1 MNRVFLSYTA
11 KDLGAHAIA
20 AKQSAELA
28 GWEAVDHRDWAP
40 NGRPSVSECMKQVDG
55 CDALIVLS
63 GGRYGWV
70 PTKAEGGDGRRSIT
84 WLEVARARSRGIAVI
99 PLLLEDAEV
108 AQVAVEPEEG
118 THTVL
123 AAFRGELQQS
133 LAGFFTSQPSSV
145 DVLVKQ
151 GLDAWDGRANDE
163 RMPWRRRLRKVAP
176 AILAM
181 GVATAWLLAGPL
193 VNGRLTT
200 RPQPSLAAW
209 LQSGQTIVVVSLAL
223 ALIAF
228 WSFAASRGRP
238 QWMYRVFPLS
248 NLGDALLATAFLVAI
263 AAGVGGTLA
272 SQGKDPYF
280 EAALTSILDG
290 VRSPAAAGALQ
301 PERWRGAKYEGDIK
315 ALREFVLP
323 VLAARRNLSDAVALA
338 GVRESLRRMTAP
350 TDVLD
355 IRVRMLVEIARFH
368 VVAIQ
373 QDAGR
378 ALAHF
383 GKSIEP
389 LFGSVDAIWR
399 AEALYARA
407 GWIDYWAFTN
417 MLEPLDRTG
426 APAYSKEEVLGAF
439 DDVLK
444 QIGDRPGKPAWVT
457 CGARTNGSMVR
468 ARLCGGTTDGECT
481 DLDDRLREAVACFES
496 RQDHQ
501 GVQTAKHNLALRL
514 LASRKLQE
522 AYGYF
527 RSRFDESG
535 DRGAGLQ
542 ALGIE
547 VVANAAPAGQ
557 TLDPALLEAEL
568 TKETDRRRQGEFKAC
583 LALLADTR
591 RGGDT
596 QNTRSCRVA
605 FTCYLTDN
613 PVANERFC
621 GVPDIPRDG
630 AVLASDPKPVFVPT
644 RYPSRYVA
652 SGKVSPT
659 RPAKDVVA
667 ECDGD
672 VEAEPSFVID
682 LARPARIAIRVVSG
696 GDSVLL
702 VRGPMQSACADDAP
716 IPGRGKSSDAGM
728 ILEATAGRHE
738 FFVGTYGHQSLGYE
752 AVVSV
757 GDAGQ

>member
-1 MNRVFLSYTA
+1 MKRVFLSYTA
-11 KDLGAHAIA
+11 KDLAAHAIA
-20 AKQSAELA
+20 AKHAAESA
-28 GWEAVDHRDWAP
+28 GWEVVDHRDWAP

-63 GGRYGWV
+63 GERYGWV

-99 PLLLEDAEV
+99 PLLLEGAGV
-108 AQVAVEPEEG
+108 AQVAVGSDEEG
-118 THTVL
+118 PAAL
-123 AAFRGELQQS
+123 AAFQVELRQS
-133 LAGFFTSQPSSV
+133 LAGFFTSEPSSV
-145 DVLVKQ
+145 EGRVKQ
-151 GLDAWDGRANDE
+151 ALDSWDGRADDE
-163 RMPWRRRLRKVAP
+163 RMPWRRRLRRVGP
-176 AILAM
+176 VILVSAL
-181 GVATAWLLAGPL
+181 AAAWLLAGPV
-193 VNGRLTT
+193 VNGRLTA
-200 RPQPSLAAW
+200 RPQLSLASW

-223 ALIAF
+223 TLMAF
-228 WSFAASRGRP
+228 WSLGASRGRP

-248 NLGDALLATAFLVAI
+248 RPGDALVATAISVGI
-263 AAGVGGTLA
+263 AVGVGGALA
-272 SQGKDPYF
+272 FQVKDPFF
-280 EAALTSILDG
+280 ESALTSILDG
-290 VRSPAAAGALQ
+290 VRSPGAGGALHA
-301 PERWRGAKYEGDIK
+301 ERWRGAKYESDIK

-338 GVRESLRRMTAP
+338 GVRESLRSLAAP
-350 TDVLD
+350 ADLQD

-368 VVAIQ
+368 VIAIQ

-378 ALAHF
+378 ALAQF
-383 GKSIEP
+383 GTAIEP

-417 MLEPLDRTG
+417 MLEALDRTG
-426 APAYSKEEVLGAF
+426 APAYSKEEVLAAF

-444 QIGDRPGKPAWVT
+444 QLGDRPGKPAWVT

-468 ARLCGGTTDGECT
+468 ARLCGGTTDGECA
-481 DLDDRLREAVACFES
+481 DLDNRLRDAVACYES

-514 LASRKLQE
+514 LASGKLQE

-527 RSRFDESG
+527 RGRFDETG

-591 RGGDT
+591 SGGDT

-605 FTCYLTDN
+605 FACYLTDN

-621 GVPDIPRDG
+621 GVPEIPRDG
-630 AVLASDPKPVFVPT
+630 ALLASDAKPVFVPK
-644 RYPSRYVA
+644 RIPSRYVA

-672 VEAEPSFVID
+672 VEADPSFVID
-682 LARPARIAIRVVSG
+682 LARPASIAIRVVSG

-738 FFVGTYGHQSLGYE
+738 FFVGTYGHKSLEYE
-752 AVVSV
+752 VVVSV
-757 GDAGQ
+757 ADAAQ